1 MKKINTVKTDNDP
14 LPLSEIKQ
22 RISLKT
28 YQWLQE
34 ADEEEA
40 KWNAEVQKEKAVSG
54 AALFSFGDDGD
65 DDDDDDEFQI
75 ERVCEWCSSSTVP
88 DGIGEFNIWKDAKMN
103 VNVNDDEHEH
113 EYDHDHQHQHH
124 EGDQFQLEEG
134 SLRIKYI
141 LSDSGGGHG
150 DDLWPA
156 SRHISNLLAN
166 RDKCHELLR
175 PLFLLSAT
183 KQNQNKNKQD
193 YHPDQHQHQHQN
205 EHQSQHAHPLLGL
218 NFVELGAGAG
228 LPSWTAMRRGA
239 KVVCTDQS
247 IADRIRC
254 IAESAERNVR
264 EMRKDS
270 DVAVDA
276 GDDHDHDQTL
286 CFAEMVQ
293 ACPYNWGSPI
303 DALVEG
309 QGRLN
314 NDDDDNL
321 FDVVVSADCIY
332 MPQFHSVLLDSINM
346 LMSKTGVALLPFAL
360 HGNAKDD
367 DVWSIVDL
375 AKDKGFHVDTLEP
388 QQLTPQAA
396 NMETKRALVHL
407 LRLTRTRF

>member
-1 MKKINTVKTDNDP
+1 MEKINTVKTDNDP
-14 LPLSEIKQ
+14 LSLSEIKQ
-22 RISLKT
+22 RTSLKT

-40 KWNAEVQKEKAVSG
+40 KWNAEVQREKAVSG
-54 AALFSFGDDGD
+54 TALFGD
-65 DDDDDDEFQI
+65 DDDDEDEFQI
-75 ERVCEWCSSSTVP
+75 ERVREWCSSSTVP
-88 DGIGEFNIWKDAKMN
+88 DGIGEFNICKDT
-103 VNVNDDEHEH
+103 NVNDDEHVHEH
-113 EYDHDHQHQHH
+113 EHEHDHDHDYQH
-124 EGDQFQLEEG
+124 EGDQLEEG

-166 RDKCHELLR
+166 PEKCHELLR
-175 PLFLLSAT
+175 PFLSA
-183 KQNQNKNKQD
+183 NQNKNKQD
-193 YHPDQHQHQHQN
+193 YPDQHQN
-205 EHQSQHAHPLLGL
+205 EHQHQHPLLGL

-270 DVAVDA
+270 DA
-276 GDDHDHDQTL
+276 GDDQTL

-293 ACPYNWGSPI
+293 ACPYDWGSPI

-309 QGRLN
+309 RLN
-314 NDDDDNL
+314 DDNL

-367 DVWSIVDL
+367 DVWNIVDL

-396 NMETKRALVHL
+396 NMETKRALVHT
-407 LRLTRTRF
+407 LRLTRF